1 MLLLVQLLW
10 SVDDLLASLLTSLLL
25 CPGFLFWVVVGD
37 RVLNSSSLVT
47 HAATV
52 ATDSSSSLCSVWP
65 PEEVEWVTWS
75 ALILSCP

>member
-47 HAATV
+47 HAAT
-52 ATDSSSSLCSVWP
+52 DSSSSLCSVWP
-65 PEEVEWVTWS
+65 PEEVDWVTWS